1 VYPWFEGDEAYITAI
16 LDLGRTGDKP
26 RKDLIYGR
34 QMVEFIGYFFDDF
47 FRVVDDLPENVREE
61 DVKPILDKYMESYH
75 HGDDQETWFS
85 KIRTLGEE
93 LNYAARPK
101 DYKKQPDQY
110 KGHVGDVS
118 TVIRLALVGRSQ
130 SPDLWEIQQILGE
143 ERTRQRI
150 RSFLKTRG

>member
-1 VYPWFEGDEAYITAI
+1 
-16 LDLGRTGDKP
+16 
-26 RKDLIYGR
+26 
-34 QMVEFIGYFFDDF
+34 
-47 FRVVDDLPENVREE
+47 VVDDLPENVREE
-61 DVKPILDKYMESYH
+61 DVKPILDKYMESYY